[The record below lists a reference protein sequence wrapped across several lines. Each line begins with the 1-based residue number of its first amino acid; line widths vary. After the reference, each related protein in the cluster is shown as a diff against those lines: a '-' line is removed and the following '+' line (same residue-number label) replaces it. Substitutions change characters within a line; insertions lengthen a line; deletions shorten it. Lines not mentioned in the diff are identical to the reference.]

1 MTLPHQ
7 PFYPVE
13 RRHAL
18 VSRAWDGV
26 ISYVTFLVFVSLLL
40 RYLETLHREGEFVVM
55 FCFITLTG
63 GRKHAPL
70 CLWRAEDR
78 GRAVESA
85 LSLYCKNCWEGTQ
98 IIRLGGKNP
107 YLLSP
112 LIALQSVILSLFF
125 LFFIFCFPAII
136 TKCSAFCN
144 YPISPI
150 IEIRA
155 DKLMRTV
162 ENSFS

>member
-1 MTLPHQ
+1 M
-7 PFYPVE
+7 
-13 RRHAL
+13 A
-18 VSRAWDGV
+18 SRAWDSV

-40 RYLETLHREGEFVVM
+40 RYLETLYREGEFVVM

-85 LSLYCKNCWEGTQ
+85 LSLYCRDCWEGTQ

-107 YLLSP
+107 YLLRHFT
-112 LIALQSVILSLFF
+112 ALQSVILSLI
-125 LFFIFCFPAII
+125 FFIFLL
-136 TKCSAFCN
+136 SCN
-144 YPISPI
+144 NN
-150 IEIRA
+150 
-155 DKLMRTV
+155 KVLCLL
-162 ENSFS
+162 